1 MRLLEKNTE
10 LWAYA
15 TFFRLYFYGKHI
27 FSDKIG
33 EKMLL
38 KKQET
43 ISCDVLIIGSGGA
56 GLRAAI
62 AATEKGCD
70 VLIMSKARIGHAS
83 NTYLSKA
90 IIASSGWGQ
99 SCDNGSIHS
108 DDTLKGGRHLNNP
121 DMVASFTKAI
131 REETA
136 LLKAWG
142 MDYTVDKKSKPT
154 VLKMPG
160 HSYARHLT
168 GRHFQG
174 SDLVI
179 PLKNKAKKSG
189 VRFQEKTFAS
199 SLLISGNRVCGA
211 TGIDESGNFLAIK
224 SRAVIIATGG
234 FGQLFLNTN
243 NAPGITGDGHVL
255 ALKAGVSLQDMEF
268 VQFYPTAYGK
278 RGSRILLYEQILV
291 QKGAVL
297 KNSINHDILAVNGY
311 SPTSITRDEL
321 AQVIMKE
328 ILAGPEQRGSVYMD
342 LTALSDD
349 SAQTV
354 STLLPAGWFKGDKV
368 FEVTPTT
375 HFCMGGIVTDT
386 EGRTSCPGLF
396 AAGEVVAGS
405 HGANRLAGNALAE
418 IIAMGGI
425 TGRSAAS
432 SSTSLSSTSEID
444 ELADN
449 EKQRLT
455 AVITQSGSQHREV
468 IQKLKEIMWFNAG
481 ILRDQH
487 SLETALKAIMGWKD
501 IKVSVTTPRD
511 LIRFLE
517 FKNLRLVSE
526 AVCRSALE
534 RTETRGA
541 HFRSDYPEEND
552 REWLKNIR
560 AWQTDTGIMIEHI
573 PVPGTE

>member
-1 MRLLEKNTE
+1 
-10 LWAYA
+10 
-15 TFFRLYFYGKHI
+15 
-27 FSDKIG
+27 
-33 EKMLL
+33 MLL
-38 KKQET
+38 KKQKT

-62 AATEKGCD
+62 AAAEKGCD

-99 SCDNGSIHS
+99 SIDSGSIHS
-108 DDTLKGGRHLNNP
+108 KDTLKGGRHLNNP
-121 DMVASFTKAI
+121 DMVASFTEEI
-131 REETA
+131 RKETE

-142 MDYTVDKKSKPT
+142 MDYTADNNNKPT
-154 VLKMPG
+154 VIKMPG

-179 PLKNKAKKSG
+179 PLKNKAVESG

-199 SLLISGNRVCGA
+199 SLLVSENRVCGA
-211 TGIDESGNFLAIK
+211 TGIDERGNFLAIK
-224 SRAVIIATGG
+224 SKAVIIATGG

-255 ALKAGVSLQDMEF
+255 ALKAGVPLQDMEF

-297 KNSINHDILAVNGY
+297 KNSKSLDILAANGY

-342 LTALSDD
+342 LTELSDD
-349 SAQTV
+349 SAQAV

-386 EGRTSCPGLF
+386 NGRTSCPGLF
-396 AAGEVVAGS
+396 AAGEAVAGS

-425 TGRSAAS
+425 TGRSAADS
-432 SSTSLSSTSEID
+432 SISMNITSEID
-444 ELADN
+444 DLAEN
-449 EKQRLT
+449 ERQRLT
-455 AVITQSGSQHREV
+455 ASITQSGQQHREV
-468 IQKLKEIMWFNAG
+468 IQKLKETMWFNAG

-487 SLETALKAIMGWKD
+487 SLETALKAVMDWKD
-501 IKVSVTTPRD
+501 IRVSVTTPRD

-517 FKNLRLVSE
+517 FKNLCLVSE
-526 AVCRSALE
+526 TVCRSALE

-541 HFRSDYPEEND
+541 HFRLDYPEEND
-552 REWLKNIR
+552 RAWLKNSR
-560 AWQTDTGIMIEHI
+560 VRQADTGIIIEHV